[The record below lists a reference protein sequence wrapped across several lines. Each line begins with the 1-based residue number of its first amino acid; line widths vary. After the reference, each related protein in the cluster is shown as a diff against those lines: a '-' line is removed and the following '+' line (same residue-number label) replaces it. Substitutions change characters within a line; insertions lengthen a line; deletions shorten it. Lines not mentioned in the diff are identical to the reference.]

1 MGHYRALMAAAAATL
16 LIATSAQ
23 GLPMRDKPI
32 YAGPNVAPSWG
43 PSMLGTTAVRVRADR
58 FSASWSRALED
69 ASRVPAMQRLVAP
82 ARSMTRPQQIA
93 FVQRAV
99 STNIRW
105 ISDATEWGQHDYW
118 ASAAQ
123 TLSHG
128 AGDMEDRA
136 IVKMQALHTLGFDPR
151 DLYITLAR
159 DRVGGPLTVLVV
171 RYGGRYYVLDDDGG
185 APFLADTRRFEF
197 QPVLSFGWT
206 GAWVHQ
212 KPAAAIAVVAA
223 SGSREPTSK

>member
-16 LIATSAQ
+16 LIASSAQ

-151 DLYITLAR
+151 DLYITRAR

-206 GAWVHQ
+206 GAWVHE
-212 KPAAAIAVVAA
+212 KPAPAIAVIAA
-223 SGSREPTSK
+223 SGSRALTSK